1 MPAML
6 WHALA
11 FLALCNGQLTT
22 EEEIQVLSD
31 ADQQLFQ
38 KVQETRRFIN
48 GQLIEVIEVL
58 SEKVDENRREIGN
71 LAEMTQKSLKQIRQK
86 VNQYSQQLGEAEDLA
101 EVELPLIGAAV
112 AQGEA
117 SQAHKIEQLAHL
129 TKLLQMQQQMDVKME
144 KMLNRSHHRVN
155 EEIAQLKDKVSQVN
169 KTNQRLQQ
177 KLLQNERGNTSSVPN
192 DRSVAK
198 ETQAFQRDA
207 AKKNQDEDKKIDNL
221 HTRFGQFIA
230 DTDTKMNQLEAQLH
244 KGEINEAR
252 INSLDERMF
261 EVRSSLVAEMNS
273 MSQLQSNVAAEMHSR
288 DKWIFI
294 QEVLLC
300 ICMGIAFMAA
310 HPMLLRLPHFRPS
323 LQEPLLGTDTPSSEH
338 SFSVISAQAVP
349 LPQLFLKRT
358 AMSLAEGPPVAAE
371 DLRPNCSVRAATG
384 GWLEVEA
391 VTFKHVPQCDVIQLT
406 LEGDA
411 PNLCI
416 TARQRVARA
425 SKEKE
430 VIPAME
436 LREGDSILYHGSCLE
451 VKTFDRQTLH
461 NVELVEVLFN
471 ADGAVETLADA
482 ETESAFHIV

>member
-1 MPAML
+1 MMQAML

-11 FLALCNGQLTT
+11 LLALCNGQLTT

-31 ADQQLFQ
+31 ADQQLFD

-58 SEKVDENRREIGN
+58 SEKVDENRREIRN

-86 VNQYSQQLGEAEDLA
+86 VNQHSDQLGEAEDLA

-144 KMLNRSHHRVN
+144 KMLNRSHHRVK
-155 EEIAQLKDKVSQVN
+155 EEIAQLKGEVSQVN

-177 KLLQNERGNTSSVPN
+177 KLLQKERDAATSVS
-192 DRSVAK
+192 SESSAAK
-198 ETQAFQRDA
+198 EVQAFQREA
-207 AKKNQDEDKKIDNL
+207 TENHDEDKKIDDL
-221 HTRFGQFIA
+221 RTEFGQFIA

-244 KGEINEAR
+244 KSESNEAR

-261 EVRSSLVAEMNS
+261 ELRSSLVAEMNS
-273 MSQLQSNVAAEMHSR
+273 MSQLQSSVAAEMHSR
-288 DKWIFI
+288 DKWILI

-300 ICMGIAFMAA
+300 ICMGIAFLAV
-310 HPMLLRLPHFRPS
+310 HRMLRSPKFRSS
-323 LQEPLLGTDTPSSEH
+323 LQEPLLATDTPSSDH

-358 AMSLAEGPPVAAE
+358 AMSLQEGPPVAAE

-391 VTFKHVPQCDVIQLT
+391 VTFKHVQQCDVIQLT
-406 LEGDA
+406 LAGDA

-416 TARQRVARA
+416 TARQQVARA
-425 SKEKE
+425 SREKE
-430 VIPAME
+430 VVPAME

-451 VKTFDRQTLH
+451 VKKFERQTLQ
-461 NVELVEVLFN
+461 NVELVEVLFD